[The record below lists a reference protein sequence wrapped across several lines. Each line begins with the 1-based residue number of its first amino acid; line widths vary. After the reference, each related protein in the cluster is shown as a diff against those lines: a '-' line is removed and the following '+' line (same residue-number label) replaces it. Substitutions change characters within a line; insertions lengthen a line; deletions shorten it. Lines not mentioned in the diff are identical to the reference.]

1 MPQTGPH
8 LAQVNIEADRTDN
21 TMQATRISAMKSS
34 NIRRTALV
42 VAGMHRSGTSSVAG
56 ALVAMGC
63 SPPRT
68 LMPPADDNPTGFWES
83 SRLMELNDRILASA
97 GSMWC
102 DWRPFNPDWFETP
115 LAEAFRGEAQLVIED
130 EFPKQPLFVFKDP
143 RICRFLPI
151 WIDALTSI
159 EIAVK
164 IVIPIRHPVEVAMS
178 LVKRNGL
185 SPHIG
190 HLLWLRHVLDAEYFS
205 RQSSRVIL
213 MWDQFLK
220 QPARSM
226 KRLSEQLRIKWPR
239 HQDFALLDANTFVSG
254 DLKHNKRDVPP
265 PPIFLS
271 DLAEEVYVLIE
282 ALAQTGS
289 GPELQRLDEIRAK
302 ISTASEILGPLLAPA
317 ERLMHSQLTSSP
329 GSALF
334 APGDPIDNLLN
345 HDRFGLYVPQ
355 LRDGSAGTQP
365 LRAELDEVQGQ
376 LANSNSAL
384 QAALSRADDAETKTG
399 QAQRELE
406 GSLRAHREALQR
418 AADTNSRLE
427 AAQRQSADLQRAL
440 DQALERAHQ
449 GAQLQARN
457 LSELNTALLDCQE
470 KLRAET
476 VKASLA
482 MREAERY
489 SAECQQLRLS
499 LQDYRSSSEAAHK
512 AEIQLAQVEWEKES
526 QSRLRQL
533 GKTALD
539 ALSLSSDLLRQSI
552 YRLEQ
557 KTEAFRQ
564 WELQAA
570 EMSGRLFPELAPYDG
585 APGSSAFRMSA
596 FTRALSKL
604 SVFRLVAKGNEANR
618 NKNWSVAAFC
628 YARALARA
636 PFLAPIW
643 VQYGHALKEKGD
655 RNLAEIAYRRA
666 IGLEPFNPDT
676 YLQLGHLMKLLGR
689 TDAARAAYRRSTEL
703 DPSQPHARNELSALP
718 EPQALPSLQA
728 LDTAMEAVI
737 REASLGGS
745 APSDVRP
752 AALLTSSQLAWPPSL
767 HNSFWLPQGLRDF
780 IVENYGEGYPDLYRY
795 LSAIIDRYGSDSQA
809 FANSADCRILVE
821 RAAAKATNQAG
832 QPKTSIVI
840 PAFNNVC
847 LTMTCIVALLETS
860 ANNEFEILV
869 GDDASTDAT
878 PTLIARIGGRVKLVR
893 HDVNMGFLLNCNETA
908 KQATGKYIVMLNNDT
923 LALPGWLDHLI
934 EPFERDPSIGMTG
947 SMLLNAD
954 GTLQEAGGIF
964 WQDGSAWNFGRN
976 QDPRLPEFNYAK
988 EVDYISGAS
997 ITLPTD
1003 LWRKLGGF
1011 DPAYSPAY
1019 CEDADLAFRIREQNL
1034 KVWYEPRSKIV
1045 HHEGRSHGKD
1055 VTSGIKAYQVTNQRK
1070 LAHRWAKVLE
1080 RDHFENAQNVIT
1092 ARDRSR
1098 SKPRILVIDHYV
1110 PQKDRD
1116 AGSRTMYTY
1125 MKLLVGAGFHVTFWP
1140 DNLYRDPEYT
1150 PELQSLGIEVLYFTQ
1165 HLCPKFEDWIAQH
1178 GPNLDYALLSRP
1190 HVASKYIDTLTTF
1203 NGIKLLFYGV
1213 DLHFL
1218 RMETQYNLSPSPD
1231 LLKQIEITRTQ
1242 ELGICRRFDVVYYPG
1257 IEEVNYLRP
1266 RLPSAVA
1273 LREFPIYVYD
1283 DNAMLQADKMT
1294 NAIPQIH
1301 CRDILFVGGF
1311 NHSPNEDGILWFV
1324 AEIMPALRKLLPGVR
1339 LHIVGS
1345 NPPQSIHD
1353 VAADDIVVHGRVSD
1367 DRLDDLYRTVSAAI
1381 VPLRFGGGVK
1391 GKVIEPMAKGVPVVM
1406 TTIGAQGIDYADT
1419 CAFVADNPDAFA
1431 FQVTQCV
1438 NRRDEAQKKARNAL
1452 EFIRRKYSIH
1462 SVSSLLSMDIS
1473 ELRPTDRVHH

>member
-1 MPQTGPH
+1 
-8 LAQVNIEADRTDN
+8 
-21 TMQATRISAMKSS
+21 
-34 NIRRTALV
+34 
-42 VAGMHRSGTSSVAG
+42 
-56 ALVAMGC
+56 MGC
-63 SPPRT
+63 SAPT
-68 LMPPADDNPTGFWES
+68 SLMATADDNPTGFWES
-83 SRLMELNDRILASA
+83 ARIMELNDRILASA

-102 DWRPFNPDWFETP
+102 DWRPFNHDWFNTP
-115 LAEAFRGEAQLVIED
+115 LASTFRSEAIQTINE
-130 EFPKQPLFVFKDP
+130 EFPNQSLFVFKDP
-143 RICRFLPI
+143 RVCRFLKFWTDSLSSAGI
-151 WIDALTSI
+151 QT
-159 EIAVK
+159 K
-164 IVIPIRHPVEVAMS
+164 IIIPVRHPAEVTMS
-178 LVKRNGL
+178 LAKRNGL
-185 SPHIG
+185 SPLIG
-190 HLLWLRHVLDAEYFS
+190 HMLWLRHVLDAEYFS
-205 RQSSRVIL
+205 RQFPRTIIL
-213 MWDQFLK
+213 WDHFLK
-220 QPARSM
+220 RPSRTI
-226 KRLSEQLRIKWPR
+226 KQLAHELQIKWPKHR
-239 HQDFALLDANTFVSG
+239 DFALLDANTFVSS
-254 DLKHNKRDVPP
+254 DLKHNDHKSSPASMFLNELGEDV
-265 PPIFLS
+265 FG
-271 DLAEEVYVLIE
+271 LIE
-282 ALAQTGS
+282 NLAANDTSQVR
-289 GPELQRLDEIRAK
+289 QQIDEVREKLAV
-302 ISTASEILGPLLAPA
+302 ASEVLGPLLAPA
-317 ERLMHSQLTSSP
+317 ERIMRAKLNGGNETELLPEPVSLDDAYRQPVDIILLPQIHEQSTST
-329 GSALF
+329 
-334 APGDPIDNLLN
+334 
-345 HDRFGLYVPQ
+345 RQ
-355 LRDGSAGTQP
+355 
-365 LRAELDEVQGQ
+365 LRAELEHIKTK
-376 LANSNSAL
+376 LADRDSTLEATL
-384 QAALSRADDAETKTG
+384 TRARDAE
-399 QAQRELE
+399 E
-406 GSLRAHREALQR
+406 R
-418 AADTNSRLE
+418 AAAAEKNGSRL
-427 AAQRQSADLQRAL
+427 QDAL

-449 GAQLQARN
+449 SAQLHARN
-457 LSELNTALLDCQE
+457 MAEANTALSANQD
-470 KLRAET
+470 KLREEA
-476 VKASLA
+476 VKAARALEQIQQLNIECANLRASL
-482 MREAERY
+482 REHESLLA
-489 SAECQQLRLS
+489 SAHRNEQLRLS
-499 LQDYRSSSEAAHK
+499 QLQQETIKATYATDQLHKVAEECKYLRASLLEQQQSASSNHK
-512 AEIQLAQVEWEKES
+512 SDLLAQHQK
-526 QSRLRQL
+526 LRQEADTRLANL
-533 GKTALD
+533 GRTALD
-539 ALSLSSDLLRQSI
+539 GLTVASDLIRKGT

-557 KTEAFRQ
+557 MQDRLNNYEREHTGLLDRVIPEWRP
-564 WELQAA
+564 AA
-570 EMSGRLFPELAPYDG
+570 QSQGVTSLSNVATNSGKIRTLLAKW
-585 APGSSAFRMSA
+585 R
-596 FTRALSKL
+596 T
-604 SVFRLVAKGNEANR
+604 FRLIAKGDEANR
-618 NKNWSVAAFC
+618 NKNWPTAAAC
-628 YARALARA
+628 YARALSRSPA
-636 PFLAPIW
+636 LAAIW
-643 VQYGHALKEKGD
+643 VQYGHALKELGD
-655 RNLAEIAYRRA
+655 RNLAEVAYRRA
-666 IGLEPFNPDT
+666 LRLDPFNPDT
-676 YLQLGHLMKLLGR
+676 HLQLGHLLKLLGR

-703 DPSQPHARNELSALP
+703 DPSQHSARTELAALP
-718 EPQALPSLQA
+718 EPSVEQTFEI
-728 LDTAMEAVI
+728 LDTAIQAVI
-737 REASLGGS
+737 RETIPGTAQSTSDQPDTAIPASH
-745 APSDVRP
+745 
-752 AALLTSSQLAWPPSL
+752 THWPPSL
-767 HNSFWLPQGLRDF
+767 HNSFWLPQALRDF
-780 IVENYGEGYPDLYRY
+780 IVETCGEQYPDLYRY
-795 LSAIIDRYGSDSQA
+795 LSAVIDRYGSDSEA
-809 FANSADCRILVE
+809 FTNSADSRILLE
-821 RAAAKATNQAG
+821 RATLKATNQAG

-923 LALPGWLDHLI
+923 LPLPGWLDHLI

-976 QDPRLPEFNYAK
+976 QEPQLPEFNYAK

-997 ITLPTD
+997 IALPTD

-1019 CEDADLAFRIREQNL
+1019 CEDADMAFRVREQGL

-1150 PELQSLGIEVLYFTQ
+1150 PELQSLGIEVLYFTH

-1203 NGIKLLFYGV
+1203 NDIKLLFYGV

-1218 RMETQYNLSPSPD
+1218 RLETQYNLSPSPD
-1231 LLKQIEITRTQ
+1231 LLKQIDITRTL

-1266 RLPSAVA
+1266 LLPSAVA

-1294 NAIPQIH
+1294 SAIPQIH

-1353 VAADDIVVHGRVSD
+1353 VAANDIVVHGRVSD
-1367 DRLDDLYRTVSAAI
+1367 DRLDDLYKTMSAAI

-1406 TTIGAQGIDYADT
+1406 TTIGAQGIDNANT

-1462 SVSSLLSMDIS
+1462 SVSNLLSMDIS